1 MKISALE
8 ERLRAFEQGEMG
20 TSNADASSLERE
32 RGERERERGEYQAMI
47 ERLEAG
53 KAASEERVKTL
64 EGEKHDSALQAA
76 SLRDKLSNLEAKL
89 ESTDDTI
96 KELRSENSDLR
107 GEVSKL
113 KSARTDEREKEA
125 LSAAVVNAR
134 GEIRELEEK
143 VASLEGALSEAA
155 RDSVALG
162 DKHAMVEAELRS
174 EVEALERKLG
184 GGRGRGIEV
193 VERALEASERG
204 EREARKRCEELQI
217 RMENLQSEHAALQQ
231 RWEASDRSRRAREDS
246 SDAHYQVRSQFS
258 WVFAKPCICSDH
270 KPINL
275 TQLEKD
281 HAQLLVR
288 HAVLHDKCA
297 SLEAQVKDNPK
308 P

>member
-1 MKISALE
+1 
-8 ERLRAFEQGEMG
+8 
-20 TSNADASSLERE
+20 
-32 RGERERERGEYQAMI
+32 MI
-47 ERLEAG
+47 ERLVAG

-217 RMENLQSEHAALQQ
+217 RMENLQSEHTALQQ

-246 SDAHYQVRSQFS
+246 SDAHYQVRSQVS
-258 WVFAKPCICSDH
+258 
-270 KPINL
+270 
-275 TQLEKD
+275 
-281 HAQLLVR
+281 
-288 HAVLHDKCA
+288 
-297 SLEAQVKDNPK
+297 
-308 P
+308 